1 MVLVAYMHRLGVSE
15 LVDLRWEQID
25 FRTAAL
31 HVRRVK
37 QGTPSAH
44 PILGDELRALRR
56 LQREQESRPP
66 FAICLVVRVQRLFSL
81 TRCCVGNHAGKW
93 GVAIERSRRRTLPR
107 SIGVIGVIGRRYRI
121 RMHPMPP
128 MVPMQFSVE
137 EQIRFRPNSQAAG
150 QQRQVTTPPYACR
163 REHLWGHGDGG
174 DMRCS
179 FPWLA
184 SAAVLAGCARY
195 HWWRTVRCPDCRG
208 TIRLGT

>member
-81 TRCCVGNHAGKW
+81 TRCCRGEAPGNHAGKW
-93 GVAIERSRRRTLPR
+93 GVAIERSRRRTLTR
-107 SIGVIGVIGRRYRI
+107 SIGVIGVIGRRYSI

-137 EQIRFRPNSQAAG
+137 EQIRSRRNSQPPRSPLWSLAA
-150 QQRQVTTPPYACR
+150 P
-163 REHLWGHGDGG
+163 
-174 DMRCS
+174 
-179 FPWLA
+179 A
-184 SAAVLAGCARY
+184 SPRSRSGSE
-195 HWWRTVRCPDCRG
+195 G
-208 TIRLGT
+208 T